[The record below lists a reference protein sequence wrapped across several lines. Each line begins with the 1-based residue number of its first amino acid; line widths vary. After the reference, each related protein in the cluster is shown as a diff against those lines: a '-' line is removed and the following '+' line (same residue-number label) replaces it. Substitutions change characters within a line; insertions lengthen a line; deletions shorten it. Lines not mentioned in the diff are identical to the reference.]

1 LRLCEARATSR
12 SVLVTS
18 DRISLGVGGL
28 AVLTLGALDFGLEQS
43 IILPALPGLARHYD
57 ASLLGVAWLA
67 TGFLLAS
74 IGAIPLFGRLGDVFG
89 KRRMLLVSLTA
100 FALGSLI
107 CALTHS
113 LAVAIGGRAIQGLG
127 SAIAPLTLG
136 LVRDTVRRD
145 QLPRAIGGVIGAAN
159 VGAGIG
165 FLLSGV
171 LVDVFSPAAI
181 FWFLFIFAGVL
192 AAAISVLVHESPV
205 RTSVRLDSAG
215 ALLVS
220 AGLATLL
227 LAISKGSGWGWHTW
241 KTVGLFAAAVA
252 LLALFALVE
261 QRVPQP
267 LVDLG
272 LVVRRPF
279 ARTNLCAFVFG
290 FTFFIAIFVLP
301 QIAATP
307 KASGYGLELSTTEI
321 GLLLVPTSV
330 AGLAASS
337 LGGRVVDRFGS
348 RALVAAGGIVGVAGY
363 VSLALWH
370 NSVFALGAASAGI
383 GSSWGLILTGIYPV
397 VLRGASA
404 DKTAVAPA
412 VTLVFRNLSVS
423 LGVTVA
429 FVLISDAGYF
439 GSFRAEI
446 GYTRAFV
453 LGAAGAAFAV
463 LTAMLLPSRR
473 LAGLDVA
480 G

>member
-1 LRLCEARATSR
+1 
-12 SVLVTS
+12 
-18 DRISLGVGGL
+18 
-28 AVLTLGALDFGLEQS
+28 
-43 IILPALPGLARHYD
+43 
-57 ASLLGVAWLA
+57 
-67 TGFLLAS
+67 
-74 IGAIPLFGRLGDVFG
+74 
-89 KRRMLLVSLTA
+89 
-100 FALGSLI
+100 
-107 CALTHS
+107 
-113 LAVAIGGRAIQGLG
+113 
-127 SAIAPLTLG
+127 
-136 LVRDTVRRD
+136 
-145 QLPRAIGGVIGAAN
+145 
-159 VGAGIG
+159 
-165 FLLSGV
+165 
-171 LVDVFSPAAI
+171 
-181 FWFLFIFAGVL
+181 
-192 AAAISVLVHESPV
+192 VHESPV
-205 RTSVRLDSAG
+205 RTSVPLDSAG

-227 LAISKGSGWGWHTW
+227 LAISKGSGWGWNTW
-241 KTVGLFAAAVA
+241 KTVGLYAAAAA

-267 LVDLG
+267 LVDLA

-321 GLLLVPTSV
+321 GLLLIPTSV

-337 LGGRVVDRFGS
+337 LGGRAVDRFGS
-348 RALVAAGGIVGVAGY
+348 RALVATGGIVGVGGY

-370 NSVFALGAASAGI
+370 NSVFALGTASAGI

-397 VLRGASA
+397 VLRGSSA

-480 G
+480 S